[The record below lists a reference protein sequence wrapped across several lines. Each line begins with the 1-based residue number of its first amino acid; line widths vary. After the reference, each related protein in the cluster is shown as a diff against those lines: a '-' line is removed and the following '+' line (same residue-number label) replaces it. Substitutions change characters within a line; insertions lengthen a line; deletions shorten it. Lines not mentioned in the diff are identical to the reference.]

1 MQQILIAI
9 IFHVLDML
17 TGIIAALRAKD
28 LQSAKMRDGL
38 FKKLGF
44 ILCYV
49 LAFLVDTQGEQIG
62 LEIGVKILPVVIL
75 YAITTEIVSV
85 IENICRIN
93 PDMVPDT
100 LKTMFRITADKKQ
113 EDKTDGVKTT

>member
-1 MQQILIAI
+1 MQQIIIAI
-9 IFHVLDML
+9 IFHALDML

-62 LEIGVKILPVVIL
+62 MEIGVKILPVVIL

-100 LKTMFRITADKKQ
+100 IKTMFRITANKQ
-113 EDKTDGVKTT
+113 EEKQDGVKTT

>member
-9 IFHVLDML
+9 IFHALDML

-62 LEIGVKILPVVIL
+62 MEIGVKILPVVIL

-100 LKTMFRITADKKQ
+100 IKTMFRIDMAARQ
-113 EDKTDGVKTT
+113 EDKTDGSKTT